1 MQVQVHVE
9 QANLRGVQVSSCM
22 LLCQNALYLFHFGA
36 ITAVNITAG
45 AALAKKTRENISQ
58 GQKTA
63 VSISRA
69 DDSLVIL
76 TGLLIT
82 LVNITLAGIAHWA
95 GKGSGEQS
103 GVGEQVLHY

>member
-1 MQVQVHVE
+1 
-9 QANLRGVQVSSCM
+9 M

-36 ITAVNITAG
+36 ITAVNITAA

-63 VSISRA
+63 VPISRA

-82 LVNITLAGIAHWA
+82 LVPITLVPITLAGIAHGA
-95 GKGSGEQS
+95 GKDSGEQS
-103 GVGEQVLHY
+103 GVGEQVLHYGEIGKKSGY